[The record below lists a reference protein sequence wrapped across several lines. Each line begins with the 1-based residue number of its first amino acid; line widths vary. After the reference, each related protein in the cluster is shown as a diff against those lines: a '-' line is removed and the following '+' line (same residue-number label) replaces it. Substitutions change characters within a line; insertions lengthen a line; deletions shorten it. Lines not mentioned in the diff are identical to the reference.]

1 MRPTIALTDYNTL
14 RSLTQNISP
23 KLKMKEVAQLE
34 IELNRATVIDDDRV
48 GKNIV
53 RLNSLVEIKDA
64 ESGKITSLEIVLPD
78 LADLKERKISILAP
92 ISIALLGFKE
102 GDNIEWQMPGG
113 LKRIRII
120 SVMSN
125 DRVFP
130 TP

>member
-78 LADLKERKISILAP
+78 HADLKERKISILAP